1 LNLLFITPYLPSET
15 SGHAGAQLIF
25 RNIISL
31 AKNHNITLTSF
42 IDSDEYGMIGN
53 LISSGIEVHTIKYPR
68 NQKSITGKLSSGILN
83 VRPMIQHLKGE
94 EPFFFAKYKSKKMAG
109 LISKLIEKTDF
120 DMVQVEYNVMHHY
133 TEQIGN
139 IPKLIVFHDVST
151 KGYERGKDQGNPRN
165 QKLFEMAIKL
175 EPEIAN
181 KFDAVITL
189 TEEDKEYLSNLG
201 CESEIKVIPPQINMP
216 NLGKQEKSPQSLCFV
231 GSFNREPNVQ
241 AVQILIREIFPKLNK
256 PVELNIVGMGLPNS
270 LVNEIKKLEDVN
282 YLGFVED
289 IDSFLASQMIMVAP
303 IKIGAGLKMKIPHA
317 LACGTAVVT
326 TDVGVEGIRIDKANG
341 LWEVS
346 KISEMVGLIN
356 ELLPQLD
363 FLIERGLKGKTAVG
377 EIFSE
382 EKIVSRFESLYSDLV
397 NS

>member
-1 LNLLFITPYLPSET
+1 M
-15 SGHAGAQLIF
+15 
-25 RNIISL
+25 
-31 AKNHNITLTSF
+31 TSF
-42 IDSDEYGMIGN
+42 IYSDEYGMIGN

>member
-1 LNLLFITPYLPSET
+1 M
-15 SGHAGAQLIF
+15 
-25 RNIISL
+25 
-31 AKNHNITLTSF
+31 TSF

-270 LVNEIKKLEDVN
+270 LVN
-282 YLGFVED
+282 
-289 IDSFLASQMIMVAP
+289 
-303 IKIGAGLKMKIPHA
+303 
-317 LACGTAVVT
+317 
-326 TDVGVEGIRIDKANG
+326 
-341 LWEVS
+341 
-346 KISEMVGLIN
+346 
-356 ELLPQLD
+356 
-363 FLIERGLKGKTAVG
+363 
-377 EIFSE
+377 
-382 EKIVSRFESLYSDLV
+382 
-397 NS
+397 